1 MSQLGIFNASDRP
14 STSMHRSSK
23 IWALRSRRRPWT
35 SWYTRPGSGTTQPFN
50 PKKDQSRKKGTG
62 NLIFKTIVLSLL
74 NHFTDISR
82 DLYGYLW
89 IFMALKPKKKTSKAP
104 PWSPRPVSAGIS
116 WIERR
121 IQTWI
126 MPLGRGSLR
135 TKGDHGKM
143 GEVKMTGD
151 FTVWIS
157 VTVLIA
163 LYDGNLP

>member
-74 NHFTDISR
+74 NHFTHISR
-82 DLYGYLW
+82 DLYGYLML
-89 IFMALKPKKKTSKAP
+89 FMDIYGFEAQEKNIKNTSMESQA
-104 PWSPRPVSAGIS
+104 RVRGAIVNRTEDTNLDYATGARITENQGRS
-116 WIERR
+116 WKNGGGQDDWRFYC
-121 IQTWI
+121 
-126 MPLGRGSLR
+126 L
-135 TKGDHGKM
+135 D
-143 GEVKMTGD
+143 
-151 FTVWIS
+151 
-157 VTVLIA
+157 
-163 LYDGNLP
+163 